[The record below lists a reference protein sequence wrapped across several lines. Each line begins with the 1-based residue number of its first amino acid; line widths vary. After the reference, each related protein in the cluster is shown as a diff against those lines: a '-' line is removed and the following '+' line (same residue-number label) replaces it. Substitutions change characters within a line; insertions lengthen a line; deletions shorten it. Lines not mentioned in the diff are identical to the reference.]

1 MPSQSAK
8 RLAEDRASVEYLV
21 EQCPEKFLGE
31 GWDGEQGEKRRRL
44 PTPDY
49 SMWGKMLLD
58 PVLDDP
64 TSQCGVR
71 GGGGMWG
78 YM

>member
-1 MPSQSAK
+1 MASQGAK
-8 RLAEDRASVEYLV
+8 RLAEDRASVEYLM
-21 EQCPEKFLGE
+21 EQYPEEFLGE